1 MLNILLPHGEKRA
14 SLTSPTLKE
23 RRERSGENEQ
33 DHLGP
38 VLSDGGERF

>member
-1 MLNILLPHGEKRA
+1 MDVV
-14 SLTSPTLKE
+14 TLKE

-33 DHLGP
+33 DHLGH